1 MSNTATIECLHQ
13 NLVDEFEKT
22 LSGYAPSDKKM
33 IMKAACF
40 ADSAHGAQLRKSGE
54 PYIIHPIAVAGILV
68 GLDMDAPSVCAG
80 LLHDVLEDT
89 PYTYAVLEKEFSS
102 VVATIV
108 EGVTKIDSIQVKSS
122 SQAES
127 ETIRKMFFAMSK
139 DPRVIIVKL
148 ADKLH
153 NMRTLQFLLP
163 HRAREI
169 AMECLDI
176 FAPLADRLGMSALK
190 ADLEDEALRILHP
203 DVYILINEH
212 MRMHFS
218 ERTQFLKEAKER
230 ISASLDNEGIKNYKI
245 HTRIKHPYS
254 IYTKMRRRGKEIGE
268 IYDVLGCRII
278 CSSISECYT
287 ILGLVHRIWPPVEGR
302 FKDYIA
308 MPKANNY
315 QSLHTTVLA
324 NGASVLEIQICTY
337 QMEEIALFG
346 VASHWSYKASSGSSA
361 DSSAAKNTND
371 EGYMR
376 LMARLA
382 SWSAEIKEND
392 SFMDEIKGDMLRDTI
407 VVFTPKGKSVELPLG
422 STALDFAYFIH
433 TEIGNTTLSAKAD
446 GKIIPLSEPL
456 KNTSVIE
463 IITSAKA
470 HPRENWLKY
479 AHTTSARRK
488 IKAWLNK
495 NDDSILYQQ
504 NLVVK
509 APIRKEEEK
518 TSKTD
523 IIGSDEEIV
532 RSREHSSSSTGL
544 KLGKDK
550 NLMVSFAHCC
560 NPIKGDPIIG
570 YVSRGRGIIV
580 HRADCPNLPNMSEIK
595 SRIIDVE
602 WDVDT
607 PAIVKRFRITS
618 RRIFDI
624 FTEVESAI
632 KRCSGKLLEGR
643 LEDDDGVSLV
653 GTFTLEAADENEMRK
668 IIKAIRTMPTI
679 DRVELL

>member
-1 MSNTATIECLHQ
+1 MNEEVLKKCPHQSLIE
-13 NLVDEFEKT
+13 EFEKT
-22 LSGYAPSDKKM
+22 LTNYSENDKNL
-33 IMKAACF
+33 IIKAACF
-40 ADSAHGAQLRKSGE
+40 ADAAHGDQLRKSGE
-54 PYIIHPIAVAGILV
+54 PYFIHPIAVAGILV
-68 GLDMDAPSVCAG
+68 GLGMDAPSVAAG

-89 PYTYAVLEKEFSS
+89 PYTFSDLEKEFSPAI
-102 VVATIV
+102 ATIV
-108 EGVTKIDSIQVKSS
+108 EGVTKIEAIQVKSS
-122 SQAES
+122 SEAES

-153 NMRTLQFLLP
+153 NMRTLQYLLP
-163 HRAREI
+163 RRAREI

-203 DVYILINEH
+203 DIYILINEH

-218 ERTQFLKEAKER
+218 ERTEFLKEAEKR
-230 ISASLDNEGIKNYKI
+230 INDSLQKEGIKNFEI

-324 NGASVLEIQICTY
+324 DGGAVLEIQICTY
-337 QMEEIALFG
+337 EMAKIALFG
-346 VASHWSYKASSGSSA
+346 VASHWSYKAATGSSA
-361 DSSAAKNTND
+361 ATSTAANSSD

-392 SFMDEIKGDMLRDTI
+392 SFMDEIKSDMLRDTI

-433 TEIGNTTLSAKAD
+433 TEIGNKTLSAKAD

-495 NDDSILYQQ
+495 NDDNVLYQQ

-509 APIRKEEEK
+509 ATPKK
-518 TSKTD
+518 DDDKNVKTD
-523 IIGSDEEIV
+523 TIGADNEIV
-532 RSREHSSSSTGL
+532 RSREHSSSSGSL
-544 KLGKDK
+544 KLGSDK

-560 NPIKGDPIIG
+560 NPMKGDPIVG
-570 YVSRGRGIIV
+570 YVSRGRGVIV
-580 HRADCPNLPNMSEIK
+580 HRADCPNLPNMSEIGD
-595 SRIIDVE
+595 RLIDVE
-602 WDVDT
+602 WDIDT
-607 PAIVKRFRITS
+607 PVVVKRLRITS
-618 RRIFDI
+618 RRTFDI

-632 KRCSGKLLEGR
+632 KRCSGKLLEGK

-653 GTFTLEAADENEMRK
+653 GTFTLEASDEAEMRK
-668 IIKAIRTMPTI
+668 IIKAVRTMPTI